1 MHENGGTMTELDHY
15 TSKDERTWGTV
26 VHLSA
31 LCALVIP
38 LGHVLGPLVIWLIK
52 RGDMP
57 MVDRHGKEAL
67 NFQITVTIASFLC
80 GLLTFVGIGLVL
92 LFVLLIAD
100 AVLVIMAAV
109 KTSRGEAF
117 SYPFT
122 WRLLR

>member
-1 MHENGGTMTELDHY
+1 MSVPDHY
-15 TSKDERTWGTV
+15 PSGDERTWSIV

-31 LCALVIP
+31 LSALIIP
-38 LGHVLGPLVIWLIK
+38 FGHVLGPLVIWLIK

-67 NFQITVTIASFLC
+67 NFQITVTIASFVC
-80 GLLTFVGIGLVL
+80 GLLFFVGIGLVL
-92 LFVLLIAD
+92 LFVLLVAD

-122 WRLLR
+122 LRLIT